1 MEYKLRAKIEQNEE
15 EIKTWGDFEP
25 IAAGW
30 MFPTLKAKR
39 YEPSVQPITR
49 ITNQL
54 NDLNRVIWKELGLG
68 IRTPDGVWDWIGR
81 KRGELESL
89 GSELANREV
98 FGYFRGANI
107 VKNHMLN
114 NIIVQH
120 CLSVDFINKVG
131 EVSQRFSRMNLPYC

>member
-54 NDLNRVIWKELGLG
+54 NDLNRVIWKELWLG
-68 IRTPDGVWDWIGR
+68 IRTPEGV
-81 KRGELESL
+81 
-89 GSELANREV
+89 GSNCAWRNKTIPVTFARRVVDLPM
-98 FGYFRGANI
+98 GYSTST
-107 VKNHMLN
+107 H
-114 NIIVQH
+114 
-120 CLSVDFINKVG
+120 
-131 EVSQRFSRMNLPYC
+131 